1 MKEPSGIPQIGIAL
15 STLGVMLT
23 LLGLFPDITGAP
35 TGTGFG
41 VVQFVAVIIGFT
53 LLIVGAIIY
62 VKYTFYIGLISNLS
76 QQIGLRLAWTGI
88 VFSSIAGFAD
98 FLGFG
103 SHVIGITTDVYLGP
117 IQAIGI
123 IGGFLISC
131 LGVLVYAV
139 TGNPTRLP

>member
-1 MKEPSGIPQIGIAL
+1 MKETSGIPQIGIAL
-15 STLGVMLT
+15 GTLGVVLA

-35 TGTGFG
+35 TAAGFG
-41 VVQFVAVIIGFT
+41 VVQFVAVIVGYM

-62 VKYTFYIGLISNLS
+62 IKYTFYVARPSTLA

-103 SHVIGITTDVYLGP
+103 SHIVGVAPAVYLGP
-117 IQAIGI
+117 IQSLGI
-123 IGGFLISC
+123 IGGFLISS

-139 TGNPTRLP
+139 AGNPTRLP